1 MELREMID
9 LEMRVETIL
18 GFVVDAY
25 AQPGI
30 EDELRNIILVGDI
43 PRRRRAGFNVH
54 RRSFSGIAPIYWLLR
69 QRISDPPG
77 HILSSVLCWCRRIP

>member
-9 LEMRVETIL
+9 LEMRVETVL

-30 EDELRNIILVGDI
+30 EDELRIIAVSGWCLLEQ
-43 PRRRRAGFNVH
+43 RRRVIG
-54 RRSFSGIAPIYWLLR
+54 
-69 QRISDPPG
+69 QRG
-77 HILSSVLCWCRRIP
+77 KG